1 MDRPTCSVFV
11 ALSLDGFLA
20 RSDGGLDWLD
30 EANRTIP
37 PGEDC
42 GYRTFFSS
50 VDALVMGR
58 KTFETVRAFP
68 AWPYGEKP
76 VVVRSRN
83 LRSLASGSPKTVS
96 LSGESPSDLAGR
108 LGEQGHRR
116 LYVDGGETIR
126 AFLAEDLIDDLT
138 ITWIPTVLGSGIPL
152 FGAEPRDRRLE
163 CVSTR
168 TYRFGFVQSVYRVV
182 QGSRSAV
189 ALDREN
195 PRERPWP
202 SGS

>member
-1 MDRPTCSVFV
+1 MGQRLRDRVKRPACSVFV

-20 RSDGGLDWLD
+20 RPDGGLDWLD

-37 PGEDC
+37 QGEDC

-58 KTFETVRAFP
+58 KTFETVWAFP

-76 VVVRSRN
+76 VVVRSR
-83 LRSLASGSPKTVS
+83 SLPSLPSGAPESVS
-96 LSGESPSDLAGR
+96 LSDESPRDLVDR
-108 LGEQGHRR
+108 LGERGHRR

-126 AFLAEDLIDDLT
+126 AFLTEDLIDDLT
-138 ITWIPTVLGSGIPL
+138 ITWIPIVLGSGVPL

-168 TYRFGFVQSVYRVV
+168 TYRFGFVQTLYRVV
-182 QGSRSAV
+182 R
-189 ALDREN
+189 R
-195 PRERPWP
+195 
-202 SGS
+202 

>member
-1 MDRPTCSVFV
+1 MERPTCSVFV

-20 RSDGGLDWLD
+20 RPDGGLDWLD
-30 EANRTIP
+30 EANLKIP
-37 PGEDC
+37 RGEDC

-58 KTFETVRAFP
+58 KTIETVRAFP

-76 VVVRSRN
+76 VVVRSR
-83 LRSLASGSPKTVS
+83 SLQVLPAGVPETVS
-96 LSGESPSDLAGR
+96 LSSESPRDLLSR
-108 LGEQGHRR
+108 LGELGCRR
-116 LYVDGGETIR
+116 LYVDGGQTIR

-138 ITWIPTVLGSGIPL
+138 ITWIPIVLGRGIPL

-168 TYRFGFVQSVYRVV
+168 TYRFGFVQTVYRLV
-182 QGSRSAV
+182 
-189 ALDREN
+189 
-195 PRERPWP
+195 P
-202 SGS
+202 